1 MTFLYA
7 NRLKLCMRIDFNVGN
22 SNCRRNDFDICEST
36 KVVSSKRAWCMQ
48 IDLYANRLVC
58 KTTDIRS
65 DTWSSNRL
73 TGLITAKLQ
82 NTQPL
87 QPLHLNKN
95 GNYCYI
101 PRGRVFWSCS
111 FMDSKE
117 SLFTIHANTIHLT
130 WQMTFA
136 QVVKTSVTKNS
147 SFQNYP
153 HQTIRATDTPGFKP
167 LTIIQFLLKWCSVC
181 SNSESSRIVLE
192 CALLCDC
199 SAKKT
204 VKF

>member
-95 GNYCYI
+95 RNYCYI
-101 PRGRVFWSCS
+101 PRSSKHTSICKWSGRVFWSCS
-111 FMDSKE
+111 KIR
-117 SLFTIHANTIHLT
+117 LKHLLHNTTYSCQPKLD
-130 WQMTFA
+130 MY
-136 QVVKTSVTKNS
+136 TSS
-147 SFQNYP
+147 C
-153 HQTIRATDTPGFKP
+153 I
-167 LTIIQFLLKWCSVC
+167 
-181 SNSESSRIVLE
+181 
-192 CALLCDC
+192 
-199 SAKKT
+199 
-204 VKF
+204 